1 MAGITIPRYDEQ
13 QVKSVGL
20 ATPRAQG
27 ASAASFGAG
36 LGAGLERAAQVG
48 AVIAG
53 DMQKQELQTKAY
65 EYRIT
70 LDDHENAIKF
80 GDPGD
85 DGSEGFLNIQGA
97 ESMQFKDAYLEDY
110 KTKAMEGIPKDIP
123 DHMRVQ
129 FEKMAMERY
138 NSLSNEFNRHAIA
151 QESKANDAATGAM
164 QASILR
170 NIGSNAYDDNRFQLE
185 LGTLKHVVSEG
196 ITKKYGESEEANQ
209 IRKSALELAV
219 NDAYSKR
226 LNQILLDD
234 PAKGKQFLDDNTGNN
249 TLTPETVAHYQGII
263 KPLVANQDGI
273 NKAFEFIPR
282 LKAGEP
288 VDKLI
293 SEMQKGL
300 SSRPEVFKVAEAQ
313 LRAAQSDI
321 KNAEVQG
328 AQTAAMEVQKLI
340 IEAEKG
346 GRKMSPV
353 ELLASPAYK
362 KLVALGTPSALTL
375 AAGYSDKTFSEN
387 RMVEQQGA
395 QRRREDRMERK
406 YDAAAAKQER
416 TEAAQLEFTRL
427 SLDPD
432 EVANM
437 TPFEIGQKVIELGP
451 SLGGQFRK
459 LHASLA
465 SPERLA
471 TVKLENK
478 SFNSLMSSMGITD
491 KSKQSQY
498 YTAVQDYLVAQQQEG
513 KRVFNPEQMRKA
525 IVGAFQDVE
534 VATRTKDF
542 FGDGYSD
549 SGTVKKKRIDVQ
561 NPAAIVI
568 PKDDLV
574 IVRDFL
580 KSNGFDDTPKNRL
593 RVYDKMLVERGVKNI
608 KSKQTLCR
616 SYGQSVMVLADRAR
630 HCQRT

>member
-13 QVKSVGL
+13 QVKSIGI

-27 ASAASFGAG
+27 TGNIFAG
-36 LGAGLERAAQVG
+36 LGQGLQRAGEV
-48 AVIAG
+48 AG
-53 DMQKQELQTKAY
+53 TVLHEINQQELQTKAY
-65 EYRIT
+65 EYRVNG
-70 LDDHENAIKF
+70 LDANETAIKF

-85 DGSEGFLNIQGA
+85 EGAEGFLNIQGA
-97 ESMQFKDAYLEDY
+97 ESMQYKDTYLEDF
-110 KTKAMEGIPKDIP
+110 KTKAFEAIPKDIP
-123 DHMRVQ
+123 DHLKVQ

-170 NIGSNAYDDNRFQLE
+170 NIGNNAYDDDRFQLE

-196 ITKKYGESEEANQ
+196 IIKKYGEGEEANQ

-226 LNQILLDD
+226 LNQILLDN
-234 PAKGKQFLDDNTGNN
+234 PSKGKQFLDDNTNNN

-263 KPLVANQDGI
+263 KPLVASQDGI
-273 NKAFEFIPR
+273 NKAFEYIPR

-288 VDKLI
+288 VDQLI
-293 SEMQKGL
+293 AEMQKGL

-321 KNAEVQG
+321 KNAAVQG
-328 AQTAAMEVQKLI
+328 AQSAAVEVQKLI

-353 ELLASPAYK
+353 DLLASPEYK
-362 KLVALGTPSALTL
+362 KLVSLGTSEALTL
-375 AAGYSDKTFSEN
+375 ASSYSDKVFSEN
-387 RMVEQQGA
+387 RAIEIQDA
-395 QRRREDRMERK
+395 QRRREERMERK
-406 YDAAAAKQER
+406 ADASAARQER

-427 SLDPD
+427 SLAPD

-459 LHASLA
+459 LQASLA

-471 TVKLENK
+471 QVKIENK
-478 SFNSLMSSMGITD
+478 SFTSLMTSLGITD
-491 KSKQSQY
+491 KKKQSVY
-498 YTAVQDYLVAQQQEG
+498 YAAAQDYLVAQQQEG

-534 VATRTKDF
+534 VQTRTKDL
-542 FGDGYSD
+542 FGGGYSD

-561 NPAAIVI
+561 NPDAIVI
-568 PKDDLV
+568 PKDDLAT
-574 IVRDFL
+574 IREFL
-580 KSNGFDDTPKNRL
+580 SSNGFDDTPKNRL
-593 RVYDKMLVERGVKNI
+593 RVYDKMLSDRGVKAI
-608 KSKQTLCR
+608 KGKR
-616 SYGQSVMVLADRAR
+616 
-630 HCQRT
+630 

>member
-13 QVKSVGL
+13 QVKSV
-20 ATPRAQG
+20 AISTPRAQG

-80 GDPGD
+80 GDPGE

-97 ESMQFKDAYLEDY
+97 ESMQFKEAYLEDY

-123 DHMRVQ
+123 DNMRVQ

-313 LRAAQSDI
+313 LRAAQTDI

-328 AQTAAMEVQKLI
+328 AQTVAMEVQKLI

-406 YDAAAAKQER
+406 YDAAAAKQESQQ
-416 TEAAQLEFTRL
+416 AAQLEFTRL

-513 KRVFNPEQMRKA
+513 KRVFNPEQIRKA

-608 KSKQTLCR
+608 KSKR
-616 SYGQSVMVLADRAR
+616 
-630 HCQRT
+630 

>member
-13 QVKSVGL
+13 QVKSV
-20 ATPRAQG
+20 AISTPRAQG

-97 ESMQFKDAYLEDY
+97 ESMQFKEAYLEDY

-123 DHMRVQ
+123 DNMRVQ

-196 ITKKYGESEEANQ
+196 ITKKYGEGEEANQ

-282 LKAGEP
+282 LEAGEP

-313 LRAAQSDI
+313 LRAAQTDI

-328 AQTAAMEVQKLI
+328 AQTVAMEVQKLI

-387 RMVEQQGA
+387 RMIEQQDA

-406 YDAAAAKQER
+406 YDAAAAKQESQQ
-416 TEAAQLEFTRL
+416 AAQLEFTRL

-513 KRVFNPEQMRKA
+513 KRVFNPEQVRKA

-593 RVYDKMLVERGVKNI
+593 RVYDKMLVERGVKAI
-608 KSKQTLCR
+608 KGKR
-616 SYGQSVMVLADRAR
+616 
-630 HCQRT
+630 